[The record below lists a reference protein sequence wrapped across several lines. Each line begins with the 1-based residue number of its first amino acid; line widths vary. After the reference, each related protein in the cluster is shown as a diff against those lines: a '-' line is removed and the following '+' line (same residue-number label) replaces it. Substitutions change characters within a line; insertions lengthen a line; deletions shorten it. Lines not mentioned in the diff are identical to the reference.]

1 MGYRDFFFLD
11 RKSWRLIENT
21 QSLFHIMYKAHY
33 FPNRSFMMAELGN
46 NPLFAWRS
54 ILAASD
60 IIKEGTRWKVCNG
73 RKIGVFTHGWLSH
86 SPVPLNEVSRYMQV
100 CEVIDQDTRQWDRG
114 KIFATFAHHTQVEIL
129 AIPPNNPNSIPG
141 HLSVEGE

>member
-1 MGYRDFFFLD
+1 
-11 RKSWRLIENT
+11 
-21 QSLFHIMYKAHY
+21 
-33 FPNRSFMMAELGN
+33 MMAELGN

-60 IIKEGTRWKVCNG
+60 IIKEGTRWKVGNG
-73 RKIGVFTHGWLSH
+73 RKIGVFTHGWPSH